1 VTSSLTAIR
10 TRRGLFVG
18 LVTLDLLYQVEAV
31 PRPDQKI
38 VALKDTLAAGGPATN
53 AAVTFAYLGDRA
65 TVLGVLGRHALTLP
79 IQADLATHGV
89 DWLDLDETT
98 LTSPP
103 VSSILVTQSTGERAV
118 ISRNATRTQAPG
130 DRIPPQVLQELEQQT
145 FHVVLMDGHQ
155 IPVGREVAHRAR
167 QQGIPVVMDGGSWK
181 PDFDTAMPWVDYALC
196 SAHFYP
202 PGCEDEADVVAFL
215 RGHGIT
221 HIAITHGGYP
231 ITYITPED
239 AGSVAVSA
247 ITPIDTL
254 GAGDIFHGAFCHFIL
269 RMEFREA
276 LAQSAQVATRSC
288 KSFGTRQWMQRE
300 AGGG

>member
-1 VTSSLTAIR
+1 VTSSPTTMR

-38 VALKDTLAAGGPATN
+38 VALDDTLAAGGPATN

-79 IQADLATHGV
+79 IQADLAQHGV
-89 DWLDLDETT
+89 DWLDLDEAT

-118 ISRNATRTQAPG
+118 ISRNATRTQAEG
-130 DRIPPQVLQELEQQT
+130 DRVPASLLQELEQEL
-145 FHVVLMDGHQ
+145 FHVVLIDGHQ
-155 IPVGREVAHRAR
+155 LPVGCVVAQKAR

-181 PDFDTAMPWVDYALC
+181 SGFDTVMPWIDYALC
-196 SAHFYP
+196 SAHFRP
-202 PGCEDEADVVAFL
+202 PDCRDEADVVAFL
-215 RGHGIT
+215 RDRGIT
-221 HIAITHGGYP
+221 HIAMTHGGDP
-231 ITYITPED
+231 ITYVTPH
-239 AGSVAVSA
+239 ASGTVPIPT

-269 RMEFREA
+269 RMPFEEA
-276 LAQSAQVATRSC
+276 LSRSAEVATRSC
-288 KSFGTRQWMQRE
+288 KSFGTRHWMQR
-300 AGGG
+300 